1 LQEQNGVLNYPKN
14 LAVGENMRNN
24 NEKKEAVVSSED
36 LKEFERNLKNYS
48 VEKLG
53 DMMCAGYKGE
63 YFRAIVRERI
73 RKKSYD

>member
-1 LQEQNGVLNYPKN
+1 MTDNKNEIKN
-14 LAVGENMRNN
+14 LEEFK
-24 NEKKEAVVSSED
+24 EK
-36 LKEFERNLKNYS
+36 LKNYS

-63 YFRAIVRERI
+63 YFRAIVQERI